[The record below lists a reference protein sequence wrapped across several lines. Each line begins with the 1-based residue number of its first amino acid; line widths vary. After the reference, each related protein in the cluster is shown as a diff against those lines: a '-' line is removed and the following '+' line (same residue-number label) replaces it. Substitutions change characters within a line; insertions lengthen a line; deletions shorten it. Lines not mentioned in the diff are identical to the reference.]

1 VTVYVEYELRCDG
14 AGGPYNC
21 EDVIYTLT
29 AAEAR
34 QVARER
40 GWLVVRTGGKDYCP
54 KHRPH
59 AGGAR

>member
-1 VTVYVEYELRCDG
+1 MTVYVEYELRCDG

-21 EDVIYTLT
+21 KDVFYTLS

-40 GWLVVRTGGKDYCP
+40 GWLIVRGGKDYCP
-54 KHRPH
+54 EHRPDR
-59 AGGAR
+59 AGGDR